1 MENIDRSETLPTYK
15 EFYENSFP
23 NLVEAIKFHYDV
35 DIDNFIGD
43 PWEVVAEVAS
53 NPNWLEQFHE
63 EFEENLRDREYIK

>member
-1 MENIDRSETLPTYK
+1 MSKPTYK
-15 EFYENSFP
+15 KFYKDSFP

-53 NPNWLEQFHE
+53 TPNWLEQFHK
-63 EFEENLRDREYIK
+63 EFEENLRDREYIE